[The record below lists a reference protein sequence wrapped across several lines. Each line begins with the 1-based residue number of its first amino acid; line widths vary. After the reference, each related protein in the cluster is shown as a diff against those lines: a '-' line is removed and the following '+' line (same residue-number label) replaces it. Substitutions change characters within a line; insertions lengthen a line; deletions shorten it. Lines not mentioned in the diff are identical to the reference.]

1 MATVVCLPL
10 LVLDLVWASGS
21 SDGPIAAVEAESTV
35 PVSSAPVTVAEVSTT
50 VTPTTAAPTTTVAR
64 PSAAAATARSTPPT
78 TVARRVTPTTV
89 APPPPPPP
97 VISGSDAAFLACV
110 RARES
115 GGNYGIVDGSGN
127 YMGAYQFAQST
138 WDSVASRAGRS
149 DLVGVRPNLASPAD
163 QDAIALATLATA
175 GRSPWGGYC
184 G

>member
-1 MATVVCLPL
+1 MCLPL

-21 SDGPIAAVEAESTV
+21 SDGSVAAVEAESTV
-35 PVSSAPVTVAEVSTT
+35 PVSSVPETVVEAATTVAPPT
-50 VTPTTAAPTTTVAR
+50 VAPTTTAAR
-64 PSAAAATARSTPPT
+64 PSAPAATTRSTPPT

-97 VISGSDAAFLACV
+97 IISGSDTAFLACV

-115 GGNYGIVDGSGN
+115 GGDYRIVDRSGN

-138 WDSVASRAGRS
+138 WDNVASRAGRG

-163 QDAIALATLATA
+163 QDAIALATLALA
-175 GRSPWGGYC
+175 GRSPWGGLC
-184 G
+184 S